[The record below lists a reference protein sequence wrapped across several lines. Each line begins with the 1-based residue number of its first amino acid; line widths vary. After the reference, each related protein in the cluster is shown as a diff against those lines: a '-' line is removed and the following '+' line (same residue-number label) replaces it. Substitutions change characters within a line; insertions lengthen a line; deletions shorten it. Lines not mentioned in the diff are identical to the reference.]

1 MEENDELITTVAEQQ
16 MQIADL
22 TLKLE
27 FVDAER
33 TDLLRRTRV
42 ALCLFL
48 NLLSAS

>member
-1 MEENDELITTVAEQQ
+1 MEGNDELITTVAEQQ

-33 TDLLRRTRV
+33 TDLLRRCRV
-42 ALCLFL
+42 INIKACFSVSL
-48 NLLSAS
+48 